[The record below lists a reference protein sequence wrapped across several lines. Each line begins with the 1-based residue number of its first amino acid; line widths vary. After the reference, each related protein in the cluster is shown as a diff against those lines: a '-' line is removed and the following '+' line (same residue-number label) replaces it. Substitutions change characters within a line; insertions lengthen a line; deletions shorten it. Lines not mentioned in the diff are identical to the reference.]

1 MRLPEASN
9 LHKSNLHKSNSNY
22 NSYTDENETSY
33 MSNRKRML
41 L

>member
-1 MRLPEASN
+1 MRLPDA
-9 LHKSNLHKSNSNY
+9 SNLHKSNSNY

-41 L
+41 R